1 MKFIFSLLIILSALT
16 GFSQSRLQ
24 VVADTVKV
32 ADAELVIR
40 NSTRNISGFLY
51 NAGNGKTKFVELGKS
66 VQFTVG
72 DLPQLPQAGD
82 TLYTSPDL
90 IGRNIKVW
98 KNGLFQYRRNS
109 QGIKVDSVA
118 GTIIF
123 KPALQNGD
131 LIYVEALLGV
141 NLVAYISESSEN
153 FETNLKPLNA
163 GIFSNG
169 QNFTLRWT
177 TNQKTLTDSPRVV
190 GLGSST
196 LAGQG
201 LQSPNRLGDKI
212 QAWMTS
218 NSTGSFWNNLAVSG
232 YSSIN
237 LLPAA
242 NGGNASSN
250 IEAALSYNPDFIFI
264 SLPSNDATGGLTVTQ
279 SMANYRAIDRLAAAK
294 GVPVFWGTTQPRNS
308 TVEVQQRLKDLADSI
323 RAAWPDKYVESF
335 IDLFDASAGTPAA
348 ANPQYLQPD
357 GIHFT
362 SDGNQFVANRLFTR
376 WSAYFQPIIGVR
388 SYTIQKSSD
397 SLNWADFDVVT
408 NPDIVRKAYTRS
420 GSDSAYFRVKA
431 NYTNGGSSAYSNAA
445 LLPKAVTPE
454 ENWAQAKRVLIE
466 LGGDGVSIT
475 EGKPVSGGVDSLGKY
490 WNGWFGMPGLGF
502 RSGAEKQGLVTT
514 TNENTVMSVK
524 LIGNPYGTFGV
535 PNNRAGM
542 NFNGLTEGMEDYPWE
557 ALADNMFVHYSALDS
572 TTLRIKG
579 LQRNATY
586 RIKIVGA
593 RVDAVTT
600 PRILQARLSRQ
611 APWVK
616 EFNGRYAPGEAPD
629 PNKSL
634 LLDSITGVDSVD
646 INLRASVTNGVG
658 HVSLLDIKML
668 DYQSV
673 LQTGIEYN
681 DMTVTMPTSSVQPT
695 GTVIIPGT
703 VAYYSW
709 AQVSGPSQA
718 IITNGSL
725 ASPTISELT
734 NGEYVFRVVANFAGG
749 QQAFDDM
756 KVTVYPDNDGKKT
769 MRVHFSAAAATPIPG
784 WLNLYGAPNL
794 TPVFATD
801 PVTGWRVASDSTG
814 GNYWKPI
821 SGGNSGQDGLG
832 EFTGNN
838 SGIVP
843 DIALRNYW
851 FNSERP
857 HSSRYNIQ
865 ISGLDSTKRYTIK
878 IVGSRDNTTTAPRT
892 SAYYLKGDTTRY
904 LLNAF
909 GNTSNATVLTNIAP
923 INNSIFLDIAT
934 AQPETTYPGEFGA
947 YSYLN
952 ALIIQEE

>member
-1 MKFIFSLLIILSALT
+1 MKFILSLLIMLAALT

-24 VVADTVKV
+24 VVADTVRV

-40 NSTRNISGFLY
+40 NSTRNIGGFLY
-51 NAGNGKTKFVELGKS
+51 NSGNGKTKFFELGKS

-72 DLPQLPQAGD
+72 SLAQFPQAGD
-82 TLYTSPDL
+82 TTYTSTDL

-98 KNGLFQYRRNS
+98 KNGSFQYRSNNL
-109 QGIKVDSVA
+109 GIKVDSVA

-131 LIYVEALLGV
+131 LIYIEALLGV
-141 NLVAYISESSEN
+141 NLMAYITESSPN
-153 FETNLKPLNA
+153 FETNLRPLNA
-163 GIFSNG
+163 GIYTSG

-177 TNQKTLTDSPRVV
+177 TSQKTLTDSPRVV
-190 GLGSST
+190 GIGSST

-212 QAWMTS
+212 QAWLSSGT
-218 NSTGSFWNNLAVSG
+218 TGSFWNNLAVSG

-242 NGGNASSN
+242 NGGNVSSN
-250 IEAALSYNPDFIFI
+250 IEAALSYNPDFIFV
-264 SLPSNDATGGLTVTQ
+264 SLPSNDATGGLTVNQ
-279 SMANYRAIDRLAAAK
+279 SMANYRTIDRLAAAK
-294 GVPVFWGTTQPRNS
+294 GVPVFFGTTQPRNS

-348 ANPQYLQPD
+348 ANPQYLQSD

-362 SDGNQFVANRLFTR
+362 SEGNQYVANRLFTR
-376 WSAYFQPIIGVR
+376 WSAYFQPIEGVR

-397 SLNWADFDVVT
+397 SLNWTDFDLVT
-408 NPDIVRKAYTRS
+408 NPNIVKKSYTRV
-420 GSDSAYFRVKA
+420 GSDSTYFRVKA
-431 NYTNGGSSAYSNAA
+431 NYTNDGSSAYSNAA
-445 LLPKAVTPE
+445 LLPKAATSE
-454 ENWAQAKRVLIE
+454 ESWAQAKRVLIE
-466 LGGDGVSIT
+466 LGGDGTTIS
-475 EGKPVSGGVDSLGKY
+475 EGRAVPGGVDSLGKY
-490 WNGWFGMPGLGF
+490 WNNWTGIPGLAF

-524 LIGNPYGTFGV
+524 LIGDPYGTFGV
-535 PNNRAGM
+535 PNSRAGM
-542 NFNGLTEGMEDYPWE
+542 NFNGLTTGMEDYPWQ
-557 ALADNMFVHYSALDS
+557 ALYDNMFVHYTAT

-586 RIKIVGA
+586 RIKIAGA

-600 PRILQARLSRQ
+600 PRILQAKLGYQ
-611 APWVK
+611 TAWTK

-634 LLDSITGVDSVD
+634 LLDSITGLDSVD
-646 INLRASVTNGVG
+646 INLRASVTNGIG

-668 DYQSV
+668 DYQPV

-681 DMTVTMPTSSVQPT
+681 DMTVTLPTSSVQPT

-703 VAYYSW
+703 VSYYSW
-709 AQVSGPSQA
+709 AQVSGPNPA
-718 IITNGSL
+718 IITNGSQ
-725 ASPTISELT
+725 ASPTISGLT
-734 NGEYVFRVVANFAGG
+734 NGEYVFRAVANFANG

-756 KVTVYPDNDGKKT
+756 KVTVYPDNAGKKT
-769 MRVHFSAAAATPIPG
+769 MRVHFSAAAAAPIPG

-801 PVTGWRVASDSTG
+801 PVTGWRIASDSTG
-814 GNYWKPI
+814 ATYWKPI

-832 EFTGNN
+832 EFTGDN
-838 SGIVP
+838 SGAVP

-851 FNSERP
+851 FNAERI
-857 HSSRYNIQ
+857 HNNKYNIQ
-865 ISGLDSTKRYTIK
+865 ISGLDSTKRYTIR
-878 IVGSRDNTTTAPRT
+878 IVGSRDNATTAPRV
-892 SAYYLKGDTTRY
+892 SAYHVKGDTSKYT
-904 LLNAF
+904 LNAY
-909 GNTSNATVLTNIAP
+909 GNTLNALVLTNIAP
-923 INNSIFLDIAT
+923 INNSIFLDVAT
-934 AQPETTYPGEFGA
+934 VQFEETYPGEFGA
-947 YSYLN
+947 YGYLN